1 MAEITYPFV
10 YSENLNGLEVVSRGL
25 KQQKKLNEKKEY
37 QMTWDSDDDTALSK
51 ALSDGTDIRNND
63 FYVGPVY
70 DGCIDNPPC
79 PWDKSGNDNLTESNL
94 MPVILPKENDT
105 TYQVKAY
112 EREDNGTISYALK
125 GVIANYSEDQS
136 RLPANKRADFTFFEY
151 SGNIA
156 FRGTAIIKIEKIQG
170 GTVLNAFTYLFNLVD
185 PPR

>member
-94 MPVILPKENDT
+94 MQLSFRRRMTPPT
-105 TYQVKAY
+105 
-112 EREDNGTISYALK
+112 R
-125 GVIANYSEDQS
+125 S
-136 RLPANKRADFTFFEY
+136 RLTK
-151 SGNIA
+151 
-156 FRGTAIIKIEKIQG
+156 EKTTGQSP
-170 GTVLNAFTYLFNLVD
+170 TH
-185 PPR
+185 